1 MKRIKVKK
9 EIELPLNSIT
19 EYNKK
24 YYDLLNSFKEEVNI
38 KLYFN
43 VFIDFF
49 SKKKLNI
56 DDIKSVKNLYDE
68 YFEKYDIKTIYK
80 SGMIL
85 ENIFSNP
92 FKILNELEIDDNKKY
107 VFPGFNSLFLQDK
120 NSFSNERIFKLK
132 LLFQQYIIHY
142 SKTLN
147 YDLKNKLQNIYD
159 NIDEELYNDEIIL
172 KLSENYSNLDV
183 IIINSKNDNI
193 KIQDDTLIFKNIQ
206 YPIQLLYSKKFNLSI
221 NGIKNL
227 IQSLKWTYEKID
239 IDETL
244 LYEDE
249 IQEISIYVIEKN
261 KKFKEIDYEYYS
273 FDYYQ
278 TNHWIQL
285 FVRNTEEDF
294 NIISHDYMSPKY
306 ISFITT
312 FYIWRYRELDR
323 IYHDRYLISG
333 GSVKAV
339 YQLRDSKDIDFI
351 LYDIDNEMEKNRNF
365 YPKFDKDIDIF
376 SDFGKT
382 YYSNEDY
389 YLPANPELYNDQKE
403 FKENQRKQKKIE
415 KGPFCLTCDFS
426 ASGLKIGRYFPIYR
440 TYMNQFLLNKGIN
453 KKLKEMDDLIFDNT
467 YYIYRFGFKHLKLEC
482 EVLRD
487 CMKDIDLTRVSK
499 KQILDFHLIHK
510 CYFQYFKSNN
520 INLLK
525 LNQYNNLPLSY
536 KPNTLLSIDHSIYH
550 GEQLNSGYDVIIRK
564 APLFLSSIVYDLM
577 KEGKCIL
584 IERLKEND
592 IENFDMEKNSL
603 IEYNHVLISS
613 LPAIIKEYGK
623 VYEPTY
629 WNYLIDEY
637 GNINI
642 FFNKRMCSLE
652 QNCFMKTNIID
663 KYYLAGELKIL
674 IADEKTIKIVFCVD
688 KDNWIKLLEE
698 KYETKFVRKYYEN
711 MINIFKNIIQIH
723 KQYDA
728 LCDKKISIEFS
739 KESLFDH

>member
-9 EIELPLNSIT
+9 EIELPLNHLS

-43 VFIDFF
+43 VSIDFF
-49 SKKKLNI
+49 SKKNLNNN
-56 DDIKSVKNLYDE
+56 DIKLIKDLYDE
-68 YFEKYDIKTIYK
+68 YFEKYDINTIYK
-80 SGMIL
+80 SGIIL

-92 FKILNELEIDDNKKY
+92 FKILNELQISDNKKY

-120 NSFSNERIFKLK
+120 DSFSYERFFKLK
-132 LLFQQYIIHY
+132 LLFQQYINHF
-142 SKTLN
+142 KNTLN
-147 YDLKNKLQNIYD
+147 YDFKNKLQNIYD
-159 NIDEELYNDEIIL
+159 DLDEQLYNDEIIL
-172 KLSENYSNLDV
+172 RLSENYNNLDV
-183 IIINSKNDNI
+183 IIINSKNNNI
-193 KIQDDTLIFKNIQ
+193 KIEDDTLKYKNIQ
-206 YPIQLLYSKKFNLSI
+206 YSVQLLYSKIFNLSI

-244 LYEDE
+244 LFEDNNQQ
-249 IQEISIYVIEKN
+249 IGIYVIER
-261 KKFKEIDYEYYS
+261 KKLKDMDYTYYS
-273 FDYYQ
+273 SNYFQ
-278 TNHWIQL
+278 SNHWIQL
-285 FVRNTEEDF
+285 FVRNTENDF

-306 ISFITT
+306 LSFITT
-312 FYIWRYRELDR
+312 FYIWRYRELNR
-323 IYHDRYLISG
+323 IYHERYVISG

-351 LYDIDNEMEKNRNF
+351 LYDVDNEMEKNGNF
-365 YPKFDKDIDIF
+365 YPKFDKEIDIF

-382 YYSNEDY
+382 YYSNENY

-403 FKENQRKQKKIE
+403 FKENQRKQKKVE

-453 KKLKEMDDLIFDNT
+453 KKLKEMDDLIFEET
-467 YYIYRFGFKHLKLEC
+467 FYIYRFGFKHLKLEC

-487 CMKDIDLTRVSK
+487 CMKDIDLKRVSK
-499 KQILDFHLIHK
+499 KQILDFHIIHK
-510 CYFQYFKSNN
+510 CYYQYFNSNN
-520 INLLK
+520 IKLLK
-525 LNQYNNLPLSY
+525 INQYINLPLPC
-536 KPNTLLSIDHSIYH
+536 KPEILLSIDHSIYH
-550 GEQLNSGYDVIIRK
+550 GEQLNAGYDVIIRK
-564 APLFLSSIVYDLM
+564 APLFLSNIVYDLM
-577 KEGKCIL
+577 KEGKCLL
-584 IERLKEND
+584 IEREKEND
-592 IENFDMEKNSL
+592 IENLNMEKNSL
-603 IEYNHVLISS
+603 IEYNHVLLTS

-623 VYEPTY
+623 IYEPTY
-629 WNYLIDEY
+629 WNYLIDEF
-637 GNINI
+637 GNVNI

-674 IADEKTIKIVFCVD
+674 NMDEKTIKMVFCVD
-688 KDNWIKLLEE
+688 KDNWIKLLED

-728 LCDKKISIEFS
+728 LCNKKLSIEFS
-739 KESLFDH
+739 KESLFDR

>member
-9 EIELPLNSIT
+9 DIELPLNYIS

-24 YYDLLNSFKEEVNI
+24 YYDLLNSFKDDVNI

-43 VFIDFF
+43 VSIDFF
-49 SKKKLNI
+49 SRKNLNK
-56 DDIKSVKNLYDE
+56 DDIKLIKDLYDE
-68 YFEKYDIKTIYK
+68 YFEKYNINTIYK
-80 SGMIL
+80 SGIIL

-92 FKILNELEIDDNKKY
+92 FKILNELEITDNKKY
-107 VFPGFNSLFLQDK
+107 AFPGFNSLFLQDK
-120 NSFSNERIFKLK
+120 DSFSYERFFKLK
-132 LLFQQYIIHY
+132 LLFQQYIHHF
-142 SKTLN
+142 KNTLN
-147 YDLKNKLQNIYD
+147 YDFKNKLKNIYD
-159 NIDEELYNDEIIL
+159 NLDEHIYNDEIIL
-172 KLSENYSNLDV
+172 RLSENYSNLDV
-183 IIINSKNDNI
+183 IIINLKNNDI
-193 KIQDDTLIFKNIQ
+193 KIEDDTLIYKNIQ
-206 YPIQLLYSKKFNLSI
+206 YSIQLLYSKIFNLSI

-227 IQSLKWTYEKID
+227 IQSLKWTYQKID
-239 IDETL
+239 IDETIL
-244 LYEDE
+244 FDDNN
-249 IQEISIYVIEKN
+249 QEIGIYVIER
-261 KKFKEIDYEYYS
+261 KKFKDMDYPYYS
-273 FDYYQ
+273 SNYFQ
-278 TNHWIQL
+278 SNHWIQL
-285 FVRNTEEDF
+285 FVKNTENDF
-294 NIISHDYMSPKY
+294 NIISHDYISPKY
-306 ISFITT
+306 FSFITT
-312 FYIWRYRELDR
+312 FYIWRYRELNR
-323 IYHDRYLISG
+323 IYHERYVISG

-351 LYDIDNEMEKNRNF
+351 LYDIDNEMEKNGIF
-365 YPKFDKDIDIF
+365 YPKFDKEIDIF

-403 FKENQRKQKKIE
+403 FKENQRKQKKVE

-453 KKLKEMDDLIFDNT
+453 KKLKEMDDLIFDET
-467 YYIYRFGFKHLKLEC
+467 FYIYRFGFKHLKLEC

-510 CYFQYFKSNN
+510 CYYHYFKSNN

-525 LNQYNNLPLSY
+525 LNQYINLPLTY
-536 KPNTLLSIDHSIYH
+536 KPNILLAIDHSIYH
-550 GEQLNSGYDVIIRK
+550 GELYNTGYDVIIRK
-564 APLFLSSIVYDLM
+564 APLFLSNIVYELM
-577 KEGKCIL
+577 KEGNCLL
-584 IERLKEND
+584 IEREKEND
-592 IENFDMEKNSL
+592 IENLNMEKNSL
-603 IEYNHVLISS
+603 IEYNHVLLTS
-613 LPAIIKEYGK
+613 LPAIIKEQGK
-623 VYEPTY
+623 IYEPTY
-629 WNYLIDEY
+629 WNYLIDEF

-674 IADEKTIKIVFCVD
+674 NMDEKTIKIVFCVD
-688 KDNWIKLLEE
+688 KDNWIKLLEN

-728 LCDKKISIEFS
+728 LCNKKLSIEFS
-739 KESLFDH
+739 KESLFDR